1 MKWKYCMPLPVVII
15 LGYSLVLL
23 SMNKFNSLSYI
34 STHHR
39 NPTPGKGEERGRFLY
54 MYNVAQCLPLDL
66 LTNET
71 LLDAATHDILVL
83 SYKLP
88 CTRKDP
94 SHLQY
99 IYTGNKTTWG
109 EGRNLLFK

>member
-1 MKWKYCMPLPVVII
+1 MDEYETTQPKPNTEK
-15 LGYSLVLL
+15 
-23 SMNKFNSLSYI
+23 
-34 STHHR
+34 R
-39 NPTPGKGEERGRFLY
+39 QERGRFLY
-54 MYNVAQCLPLDL
+54 MYNVAQCLTLDL

-99 IYTGNKTTWG
+99 IYTENKTTWG

>member
-1 MKWKYCMPLPVVII
+1 MPLPVVMT
-15 LGYSLVLL
+15 LGYLLVW
-23 SMNKFNSLSYI
+23 MNIDEKWMNMKS
-34 STHHR
+34 HHR
-39 NPTPGKGEERGRFLY
+39 NQALKKGEERGRFLY

-99 IYTGNKTTWG
+99 IYTENKTTWG